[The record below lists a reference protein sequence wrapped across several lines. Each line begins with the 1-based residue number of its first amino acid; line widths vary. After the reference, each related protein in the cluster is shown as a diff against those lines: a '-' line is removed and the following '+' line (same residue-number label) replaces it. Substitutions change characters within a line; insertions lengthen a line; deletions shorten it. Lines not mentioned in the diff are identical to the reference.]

1 MEVPS
6 VPAHVMADRLTLT
19 PSDGRSVP
27 GGDSRG
33 HPLSGVASLTGI
45 LASLG
50 VSGLAYGPLPAKMR
64 IHWSFGGPYIG
75 PEFAPT
81 WLILLVFPVLVAT
94 VALGL
99 YSLRISLQSH
109 EAFSAVRPFY
119 GLLTVS
125 MVGMLLV
132 VQVGIVLVNLL

>member
-1 MEVPS
+1 MGVRS
-6 VPAHVMADRLTLT
+6 VPAHVMTDRLTPT
-19 PSDGRSVP
+19 PSDGRNVLD
-27 GGDSRG
+27 GDSRG
-33 HPLSGVASLTGI
+33 YLLSGVASLIGI

-50 VSGLAYGPLPAKMR
+50 VSGLAYGPLPARMR

-81 WLILLVFPVLVAT
+81 WLILLVFPALVAT

-99 YSLRISLQSH
+99 SWLRISLQSH
-109 EAFSAVRPFY
+109 EAFSAVRPLY

-125 MVGMLLV
+125 IVGMLLV